1 MEAAGAD
8 FDELKRVEFYTS
20 HEGLLMDYE
29 RPMTRIDSRNGTPV
43 NTSAHFLWIGERTR
57 DLDGAHVDYF
67 SRIRNPI
74 GVKLGPTRRPTTWN
88 A

>member
-43 NTSAHFLWIGERTR
+43 QHVARTSSGSASAPATSTARTSTT
-57 DLDGAHVDYF
+57 
-67 SRIRNPI
+67 SRASA
-74 GVKLGPTRRPTTWN
+74 TRS